1 MLEKMAKQIGHSG
14 LKVKWV
20 CIVTKPSL
28 TEKHSSECLGRYRDK
43 ILNVGSLYLLVK
55 EGRVITAAV
64 VPQTLSPAG
73 V

>member
-1 MLEKMAKQIGHSG
+1 MLEKTAKQIGHSG

-28 TEKHSSECLGRYRDK
+28 TEKHAPECLGRYRDT
-43 ILNVGSLYLLVK
+43 ILNVGSLYLPVK
-55 EGRVITAAV
+55 ESRVITTAV